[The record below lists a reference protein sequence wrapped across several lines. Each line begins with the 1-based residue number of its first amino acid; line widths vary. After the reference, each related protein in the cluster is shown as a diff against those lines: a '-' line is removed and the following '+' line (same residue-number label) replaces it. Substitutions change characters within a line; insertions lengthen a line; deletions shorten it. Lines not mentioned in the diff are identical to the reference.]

1 MSVDLPSLLEV
12 TINLVMA
19 MLCAGLFLAF
29 VRLVRGPTLPDRV
42 VALDLTATQVVGLIV
57 VYALATHQSVL
68 LDVAMVMALVGFL
81 GAVAFAYYVERG
93 ATR

>member
-1 MSVDLPSLLEV
+1 MSADLPPLLGV
-12 TINLVMA
+12 TVNLVMA
-19 MLCAGLFLAF
+19 MLSAGLFLAF
-29 VRLVRGPTLPDRV
+29 VRLVRGPSLPDRV
-42 VALDLTATQVVGLIV
+42 VALDLTAALVVGLIV
-57 VYALATHQSVL
+57 VYDLATHQPVL

>member
-1 MSVDLPSLLEV
+1 MSSDLSPSLSLAV
-12 TINLVMA
+12 NVVMA
-19 MLCAGLFLAF
+19 LLSAGLFLAF
-29 VRLVRGPTLPDRV
+29 MRLLRGPSLPDRV
-42 VALDLTATQVVGLIV
+42 VALDLTATLVVGIIV
-57 VYALATHQSVL
+57 VYGVATRQAVL